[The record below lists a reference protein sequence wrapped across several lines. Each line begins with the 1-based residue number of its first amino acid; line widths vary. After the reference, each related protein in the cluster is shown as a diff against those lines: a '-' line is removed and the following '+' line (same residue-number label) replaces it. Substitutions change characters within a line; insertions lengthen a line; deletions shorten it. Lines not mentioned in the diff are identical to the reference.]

1 MVIGLSGLP
10 GPVAS
15 CRIALPLEVTRIV
28 MCVERPII
36 LPSQE
41 PARVFSFSNAF
52 CASDCGPDVF
62 GIGIS
67 CGNTTAAAATRMIR
81 SVSFRIGSPF
91 SSTVNTHK
99 LSMAETN
106 EHDATIS
113 AGYPK
118 ALLDF
123 AVSRGADRQVLIERS
138 QIRLDDLKDQ
148 DNRIPLASYL
158 ALIKAG

>member
-41 PARVFSFSNAF
+41 PARVFIISNAF
-52 CASDCGPDVF
+52 RASDCGPDVF
-62 GIGIS
+62 GIGIGIS

-81 SVSFRIGSPF
+81 SVSVRIGSPF
-91 SSTVNTHK
+91 SSKVNTRK

-106 EHDATIS
+106 EHDATYQEHDRRLQGPSNRCLTRRFLPAI
-113 AGYPK
+113 PK
-118 ALLDF
+118 LFWILP
-123 AVSRGADRQVLIERS
+123 SREAPIARR
-138 QIRLDDLKDQ
+138 
-148 DNRIPLASYL
+148 
-158 ALIKAG
+158 

>member
-28 MCVERPII
+28 MCVDIPTI

-41 PARVFSFSNAF
+41 PARVLSFSNAS

-81 SVSFRIGSPF
+81 SVSVRIGSPF
-91 SSTVNTHK
+91 SSRVNTRK

-106 EHDATIS
+106 EHDASYQEHDRRLQGARCLIRQLPDLS
-113 AGYPK
+113 GI
-118 ALLDF
+118 DF
-123 AVSRGADRQVLIERS
+123 SLCLVG
-138 QIRLDDLKDQ
+138 
-148 DNRIPLASYL
+148 
-158 ALIKAG
+158 